1 MSIHTSSITQHKGLM
16 PATADAKRIQY
27 ESMFF
32 RASPKFAEDEGDDLT
47 IAFLQSASSL
57 WGNLD
62 DCIIDTRWH
71 YLMPG
76 MYPCIPGWHV
86 DDAPR
91 DPKKY
96 GGQPDLWTDG
106 VGPEHL
112 LCVVDTGTGSLTQFL
127 ESAPFIPKTVLVE
140 DLEHSGANF
149 FKTADQLIEFQRSMH
164 NGIKTTTVDPGAI
177 VEFDSRSWHR
187 GMPATG
193 KGFRWFARMT
203 RGSHHKPANEIR
215 HNSQVYL
222 TDANQGW

>member
-1 MSIHTSSITQHKGLM
+1 MSIHQSRITQHQGLM
-16 PATADAKRIQY
+16 PPSFLPSAIKN
-27 ESMFF
+27 EPMFF
-32 RASPKFAEDEGDDLT
+32 RASEIFASERGGPLT
-47 IAFLQSASSL
+47 DGFLAAAEEV

-91 DPKKY
+91 DPNKY
-96 GGQPDLWTDG
+96 GGQPDLWTNAA
-106 VGPEHL
+106 GPEHM
-112 LCVVDTGTGSLTQFL
+112 LCVVDAGTGSLTQFL
-127 ESAPFIPKTVLVE
+127 TGDIRISKTVLVNE
-140 DLEHSGANF
+140 LESNNAPF
-149 FKTADQLIEFQRSMH
+149 FKTADDLISVCYDEQNTQLV
-164 NGIKTTTVDPGAI
+164 TVDPGSL
-177 VEFDSRSWHR
+177 VEFNMHSWHR

-193 KGFRWFARMT
+193 QGFRWFARIT

-222 TDANQGW
+222 TEANQGW